1 MRIVHNLFNLICIH
15 FTWNQRRAVRF
26 WRCTHTQTREI
37 WGIFLATLSKGH
49 FNEWKK
55 KVQGQVTKPQMPF
68 SYKRKSTNF
77 WSAHV
82 RICVKDGTPLG
93 TQARKLSSSLVHNM
107 FSYIIYKLS
116 SWSMTLANGIVD
128 MSNLVP
134 RVLERLLL
142 VLFSLRARAF
152 LPLCFRHTQLDQQKL

>member
-1 MRIVHNLFNLICIH
+1 MEPEACRKILKVHAP
-15 FTWNQRRAVRF
+15 RG
-26 WRCTHTQTREI
+26 I
-37 WGIFLATLSKGH
+37 WGSFPKDISM
-49 FNEWKK
+49 NEKK
-55 KVQGQVTKPQMPF
+55 KKIQGQVTKPQMPF

-77 WSAHV
+77 WSTHV

-107 FSYIIYKLS
+107 FSYINYKLS

-152 LPLCFRHTQLDQQKL
+152 LPLCFRHTQLDQHRVAVNFATRC